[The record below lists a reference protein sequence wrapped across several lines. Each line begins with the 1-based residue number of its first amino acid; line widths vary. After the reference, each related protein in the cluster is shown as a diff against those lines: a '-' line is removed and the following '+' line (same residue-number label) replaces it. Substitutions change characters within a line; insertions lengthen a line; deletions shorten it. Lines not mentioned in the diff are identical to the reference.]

1 MGPKQIS
8 ALSGRGEK
16 DVVKAL
22 AVTLGLKI
30 KPAPSRVAF
39 TLSPVLTLEC
49 KDGLAGVGSGLI

>member
-1 MGPKQIS
+1 M
-8 ALSGRGEK
+8 
-16 DVVKAL
+16 VKAL